1 MATATRTP
9 NRRLA
14 WLLIIIG
21 VVGGTITLLSL
32 DRRTGTTVDVQ
43 LNVSCPSLIIY
54 TDGDDRWWAGDEPVI
69 DGPLRTE
76 AERAGPARSEPS
88 PSRKM
93 ARSPSGPTPVAPC
106 AWNPTRTSSTTSAAP
121 SSTAPPLTSTLP
133 ASLFSAGSPGL
144 PGQPRNSSA
153 RR

>member
-32 DRRTGTTVDVQ
+32 DRRTGTTAEVQ
-43 LNVSCPSLIIY
+43 LNVGCPNLIIY
-54 TDGDDRWWAGDEPVI
+54 SDGDDRWWAGDEPVI

-76 AERAGPARSEPS
+76 AERAADRL
-88 PSRKM
+88 
-93 ARSPSGPTPVAPC
+93 APGTVTFEEDGSVTFRADAGGTVRLAPDPNELHPLGC
-106 AWNPTRTSSTTSAAP
+106 AAVDGTVP
-121 SSTAPPLTSTLP
+121 
-133 ASLFSAGSPGL
+133 
-144 PGQPRNSSA
+144 
-153 RR
+153 

>member
-43 LNVSCPSLIIY
+43 LNVGCPSLIIY
-54 TDGDDRWWAGDEPVI
+54 TDGDDRWWAGEEPSST
-69 DGPLRTE
+69 DRCAPRPE
-76 AERAGPARSEPS
+76 APPTNSPSEPS
-88 PSRKM
+88 PSRKT
-93 ARSPSGPTPVAPC
+93 ARSPSAPTPVAPC
-106 AWNPTRTSSTTSAAP
+106 ASNRTQRVPPLGCAIVDGAAP
-121 SSTAPPLTSTLP
+121 
-133 ASLFSAGSPGL
+133 
-144 PGQPRNSSA
+144 
-153 RR
+153 

>member
-43 LNVSCPSLIIY
+43 LNVGCPSLIIY
-54 TDGDDRWWAGDEPVI
+54 TDGDDRWWAGEEPVI

-76 AERAGPARSEPS
+76 AERAADRLAPGTVTFEEDGSVTFRADAGGTVRLEPD
-88 PSRKM
+88 PNEFHHL
-93 ARSPSGPTPVAPC
+93 GC
-106 AWNPTRTSSTTSAAP
+106 AIVDGAAP
-121 SSTAPPLTSTLP
+121 
-133 ASLFSAGSPGL
+133 
-144 PGQPRNSSA
+144 
-153 RR
+153 

>member
-43 LNVSCPSLIIY
+43 LNVGCPNLIIY
-54 TDGDDRWWAGDEPVI
+54 SDGDDRWWAGEEPTI

-76 AERAGPARSEPS
+76 AERAADRL
-88 PSRKM
+88 
-93 ARSPSGPTPVAPC
+93 APGTVTFDEDGSVTFRADAGGTVHLAPDPNELHPLGC
-106 AWNPTRTSSTTSAAP
+106 AAVDGTVP
-121 SSTAPPLTSTLP
+121 
-133 ASLFSAGSPGL
+133 
-144 PGQPRNSSA
+144 
-153 RR
+153 